1 VIRLVVTRD
10 AENDLAD
17 LLAYLQREAN
27 SVVAEEFGRDV
38 RATLLRLTEFPD
50 SGAPRP
56 EFGAYVRMS
65 IIYPYLLFY
74 DHPPDHPE
82 LTLLRILHGK
92 SNLSAEIL
100 MRR

>member
-10 AENDLAD
+10 AEKDLAD

-38 RATLLRLTEFPD
+38 RDTRLRLTEFPD

-56 EFGAYVRMS
+56 EVRFS

-74 DHPPDHPE
+74 DHPTGHPE
-82 LTLLRILHGK
+82 LTLHHPILR
-92 SNLSAEIL
+92 
-100 MRR
+100 